1 MNDNIET
8 GATETT
14 AAPVAKPVLTKEQK
28 IANITAQIERLLQKK
43 DDLINDRITVAA
55 KKVVALPE
63 VGDVVSFTYGRTT
76 PTSTARELVGTV
88 SGVRAKVEA
97 GEDGKGGAPALV
109 RVTVGEGFDLEVL
122 TIYPAQ
128 IKSTVAIW
136 VADAE

>member
-1 MNDNIET
+1 MNDTVNTES
-8 GATETT
+8 ATV
-14 AAPVAKPVLTKEQK
+14 AAKPVLTKEQK

-43 DDLINDRITVAA
+43 DDLINDRVTVAA

-63 VGDVVSFTYGRTT
+63 VGDVVTFTYGRTT

-88 SGVRAKVEA
+88 IGVRAKVEA

-109 RVTVGEGFDLEVL
+109 RVTVGSGFDIEVL

-128 IKSTVAIW
+128 IKAGVTEATNS
-136 VADAE
+136 DAE